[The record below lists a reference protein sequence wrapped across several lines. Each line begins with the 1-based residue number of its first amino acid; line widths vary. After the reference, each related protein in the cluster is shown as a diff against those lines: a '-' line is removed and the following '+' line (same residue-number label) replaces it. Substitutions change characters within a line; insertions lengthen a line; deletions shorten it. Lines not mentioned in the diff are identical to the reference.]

1 MQDITCNTYNSDFFL
16 QLRAYFSQF
25 WLYTVTCN
33 CELIYLTIQRKK
45 SELSLYYAIEKK
57 NAPRQIIIIII
68 LFTDKYL
75 FSITLNKEQNMQVR
89 SLNNT

>member
-1 MQDITCNTYNSDFFL
+1 MQDINL
-16 QLRAYFSQF
+16 QF
-25 WLYTVTCN
+25 WLF
-33 CELIYLTIQRKK
+33 LAIASLFLTILTLYSNLQLWAYISHNPEKK
-45 SELSLYYAIEKK
+45 IRIEFILCNSGKK